1 MKPTEDGLNHF
12 LPISIWV
19 FGSKSSGYAEEH
31 SKLPCAVHSLST
43 TLQVPHTMVWGY
55 TSVGGKMRG
64 GLLSLLLQRK
74 KERNELF

>member
-1 MKPTEDGLNHF
+1 
-12 LPISIWV
+12 
-19 FGSKSSGYAEEH
+19 
-31 SKLPCAVHSLST
+31 
-43 TLQVPHTMVWGY
+43 VPHTMVWGY